1 MGRVIVQNSNTR
13 LILIGAILLIG
24 GFLFDK
30 QLKGAGGET
39 LYYVALLIGAVVLIL
54 GFVRQQKEGG
64 IRADLSEDEIAHEA
78 LLKTLAR
85 MTDADFNIMQVEIDS
100 VCKVYKDLTGK
111 DVTSADVRVA
121 AKGDLFEEAKFQT
134 YLGSVASKV
143 SGQHK
148 LLIMKGLATVM
159 KADGVIDPL
168 EIGFFNDV
176 AKALKMEP
184 GDLIGLTD

>member
-1 MGRVIVQNSNTR
+1 VQNSNTR